1 VSLDKDCC
9 LESYT
14 DAYHLGR
21 ADELKRIVALL
32 EDRLEFVD
40 CEGLGDSKRRTILRV
55 GSLIDIIKGESE

>member
-1 VSLDKDCC
+1 MSRNKDCC
-9 LESYT
+9 LETYT

-32 EDRLEFVD
+32 EDRLEYVD

-55 GSLIDIIKGESE
+55 AALIEIIKGES

>member
-1 VSLDKDCC
+1 MSQNKDCC
-9 LESYT
+9 LETYT

-21 ADELKRIVALL
+21 ADELNRIVALL

-55 GSLIDIIKGESE
+55 AALIDIIKGKS